1 VFGYEM
7 VLVHGAFEGPWV
19 FRSFAA
25 AFASDGWAVRSV
37 TLPGHEPGGDLRG
50 LGLRQMAAAVEA
62 ALLEPERTVLVGHSL
77 GGWLVLKVLER
88 LEVAASVL
96 LMPLPPRGLSRE
108 ARRRVWRAASLRAR
122 LAFLFGETVSLEGEE
137 GLLDLAFGPGGEARK
152 RFLREGG
159 MEGGRLLRQIA
170 RLGLAGPFGL
180 LSERRLARRP
190 RGRPH
195 LVVASRDDLLTP
207 AVDLEETAR
216 LLAATLLVLEGLPH
230 NALATEAS
238 ALLASR
244 TALWLDHAL
253 AGPKFRDGLVLPSM
267 K

>member
-1 VFGYEM
+1 MFGYEM

-25 AFASDGWAVRSV
+25 AFASEGWAVRSV

-50 LGLRQMAAAVEA
+50 LGLSQMAAAVEA

-77 GGWLVLKVLER
+77 GGWLALRVLEG
-88 LEVAASVL
+88 LQVAASVL
-96 LMPLPPRGLSRE
+96 LMPLPRRGLSRE

-137 GLLDLAFGPGGEARK
+137 RLLDLAFGPGGEARK

-159 MEGGRLLRQIA
+159 TEGGRLLRQIA
-170 RLGLAGPFGL
+170 RLGLAGPLGR
-180 LSERRLARRP
+180 LSDRRLQRRQ

-195 LVVASRDDLLTP
+195 LVVASSGDLLTP
-207 AVDLEETAR
+207 AGDLEETAR
-216 LLAATLLVLEGLPH
+216 LLGATLLVLEGLPH

-238 ALLASR
+238 ALLAAR
-244 TALWLDHAL
+244 TARWLEGSL
-253 AGPKFRDGLVLPSM
+253 PGPKS
-267 K
+267 

>member
-1 VFGYEM
+1 MFGYEL

-25 AFASDGWAVRSV
+25 AFASEGWAVRSV

-88 LEVAASVL
+88 RQVAASVL
-96 LMPLPPRGLSRE
+96 LMPLPLGGLSRE
-108 ARRRVWRAASLRAR
+108 ARRRVWRAASFRAR
-122 LAFLFGETVSLEGEE
+122 LAFLFGETLSLEGEE
-137 GLLDLAFGPGGEARK
+137 GLLNLAFGPGGEGRK

-159 MEGGRLLRQIA
+159 TEGGRLLRQIA
-170 RLGLAGPFGL
+170 RLGLPRPFGV
-180 LSERRLARRP
+180 LSRRRLQRRQ

-195 LVVASRDDLLTP
+195 LVVTSRDDLLVP
-207 AVDLEETAR
+207 ARDLGETVE
-216 LLAATLLVLEGLPH
+216 LLGATLLVLEGLPH
-230 NALATEAS
+230 NALATDAS
-238 ALLASR
+238 ALLALR
-244 TALWLDHAL
+244 TARWLERTL
-253 AGPKFRDGLVLPSM
+253 AGGGS
-267 K
+267 